1 MRKKIK
7 LALVGRPNVGKS
19 ALFNS
24 ICKKRIAIV
33 DEAEGITRD
42 RLYAPAE
49 LFGKHFEV
57 IDTGGI
63 NPQSKVAFQE
73 EIRRQT
79 EIAIEEADTIVMVVD
94 RKAGVTGLDEYVAR
108 LLLRTGKPVILAVNK
123 IDDFAQTDEIYPFYA
138 LGISTVIPV
147 SAVHHF
153 QITELIEAA
162 LRDVQLDSEEEVAS
176 PAIRVAIVGRPN
188 VGKSTIVNFLLDE
201 ERCVVSP
208 IAGTTRDSIDIDI
221 VAENTHF
228 TLIDTAGIRRKK
240 AEREAVDKFAAVRTE
255 RAIDR
260 ADVCVLV
267 LDAVHGMA
275 VQEKRIA
282 HEIEAKGK
290 GCVVLFNK
298 WDLVKGFRMEHCKKS
313 FETDI
318 PFLTHC
324 PVLFVSGKS
333 GRNLES
339 LFSTIQEVHMQQN
352 RRITTGQLNKFLEKV
367 VQKYHPPMIDGK
379 RLRIYYMAQID
390 VQPPRF
396 VLFVN
401 YPELMVDS
409 YKKYLLNQ
417 FRETYQFIGAPI
429 EFILKPRSRRGDDSS
444 KSSPSPR
451 KEMAEESSQCE
462 SEDVCAEED
471 LDPSYFA

>member
-1 MRKKIK
+1 MRKRVK

-42 RLYAPAE
+42 RLYAPVE
-49 LFGKHFEV
+49 SFGKVFEI

-79 EIAIEEADTIVMVVD
+79 EIAIEEADALIMVVD
-94 RKAGVTGLDEYVAR
+94 RTAGVMGLDEYVAR
-108 LLLRTGKPVILAVNK
+108 LLLKTGKHVVLAVNK
-123 IDDFAQTDEIYPFYA
+123 VDDYSQRDEIYPFYA
-138 LGISTVIPV
+138 LGISTVVPV
-147 SAVHHF
+147 SALHQF
-153 QITELIEAA
+153 QIAELLDEA
-162 LRDVQLDSEEEVAS
+162 LSRVSVDMEESAEDA
-176 PAIRVAIVGRPN
+176 AIRVAIVGRPN
-188 VGKSTIVNFLLDE
+188 VGKSTIINSLLDE

-208 IAGTTRDSIDIDI
+208 IAGTTRDSIDIH
-221 VAENTHF
+221 VEVENTPF

-240 AEREAVDKFAAVRTE
+240 AEHEAVDKFAAVRTE

-267 LDAVHGMA
+267 LDAVQGMG

-282 HEIEAKGK
+282 RAIEEKGK
-290 GCVVLFNK
+290 GCVVVFNK

-324 PVLFVSGKS
+324 PVLFVSGMT
-333 GRNLES
+333 GRNLDQ
-339 LFSTIQEVHMQQN
+339 LFAQVKKVHEQQT

-367 VQKYHPPMIDGK
+367 MQKYHPPMIDGK
-379 RLRIYYMAQID
+379 RLRIYYMAQVD

-401 YPELMVDS
+401 RPDLMVDS

-417 FRETYQFIGAPI
+417 FREVYEFAGAPI
-429 EFILKPRSRRGDDSS
+429 EFILKARAQREKDAARPV
-444 KSSPSPR
+444 
-451 KEMAEESSQCE
+451 KEKQAACEE
-462 SEDVCAEED
+462 EDLCDEHD
-471 LDPSYFA
+471 LDPSYFD

>member
-1 MRKKIK
+1 MGKKVRV
-7 LALVGRPNVGKS
+7 ALVGRPNVGKS

-42 RLYAPAE
+42 RLYAQAE
-49 LFGKHFEV
+49 LFGKPFEV

-63 NPQSKVAFQE
+63 NPQSEVAFQE

-79 EIAIEEADTIVMVVD
+79 EIAIEEADAIIMVVD
-94 RKAGVTGLDEYVAR
+94 RTCGVTGLDEYVSR
-108 LLLRTGKPVILAVNK
+108 LLLRTGKPVVLAVNK
-123 IDDFAQTDEIYPFYA
+123 IDDFSQRDDMYPFYA
-138 LGISTVIPV
+138 LGISNVVPV

-153 QITELIEAA
+153 NVAELLEAA
-162 LRDVQLDSEEEVAS
+162 LARISWDAAEEEQQHS
-176 PAIRVAIVGRPN
+176 IRVAIVGRPN

-208 IAGTTRDSIDIDI
+208 IAGTTRDSIDIA
-221 VAENTHF
+221 VESEGEQF

-267 LDAVHGMA
+267 LDAVQGMS

-282 HEIEAKGK
+282 HEIEEKGK

-324 PVLFVSGKS
+324 PALFASGKT
-333 GRNLES
+333 GRNLDS
-339 LFSTIQEVHMQQN
+339 LFSVIKDVHTQQN

-401 YPELMVDS
+401 KPELMVDS

-417 FRETYQFIGAPI
+417 FREAYQFTGAPI
-429 EFILKPRSRRGDDSS
+429 EFILKPRSRREDGDSS
-444 KSSPSPR
+444 PKR
-451 KEMAEESSQCE
+451 KEAAPECE
-462 SEDVCAEED
+462 DLCAEEE
-471 LDPSYFA
+471 LDASYFN

>member
-1 MRKKIK
+1 MKNKIK

-49 LFGKHFEV
+49 CFGKVFEV

-79 EIAIEEADTIVMVVD
+79 EIAIEEADTLVMVVD
-94 RKAGVTGLDEYVAR
+94 LRSGVTALDEYVAR
-108 LLLRTGKPVILAVNK
+108 LLLRTKKPVVLAVNK
-123 IDDFAQTDEIYPFYA
+123 MDDYSQSDQLYPFYA
-138 LGISTVIPV
+138 LGISTIVGV
-147 SAVHHF
+147 SAIHHF
-153 QITELIEAA
+153 QIVELIEAA
-162 LRDVQLDSEEEVAS
+162 LCNIACEAGENAESTNV
-176 PAIRVAIVGRPN
+176 RVAIVGRPN
-188 VGKSTIVNFLLDE
+188 VGKSTIVNFLLKE

-221 VAENTHF
+221 ETDHGCF

-240 AEREAVDKFAAVRTE
+240 SEHEAVDKFATVRTMRAIE
-255 RAIDR
+255 RADI
-260 ADVCVLV
+260 CVLV
-267 LDAVHGMA
+267 LDAVQGMGT
-275 VQEKRIA
+275 QEKRIA
-282 HEIEAKGK
+282 HEIEKQGK
-290 GCVVLFNK
+290 GCVLLFNK

-313 FETDI
+313 FETDV
-318 PFLTHC
+318 PFLNHC
-324 PVLFVSGKS
+324 PALFVSGMT
-333 GRNLES
+333 GRNLHE
-339 LFSTIQEVHMQQN
+339 LFAVIQEVHAQQN
-352 RRITTGQLNKFLEKV
+352 TRITTGQLNKFLEKV

-379 RLRIYYMAQID
+379 RLRILYMAQVD

-401 YPELMVDS
+401 QAELMVDS

-417 FRETYQFIGAPI
+417 FRETYQFTGAPI
-429 EFILKPRSRRGDDSS
+429 EFVLKSRAT
-444 KSSPSPR
+444 R
-451 KEMAEESSQCE
+451 KERASQSSTQEGQDVE
-462 SEDVCAEED
+462 SEDVFSEEE
-471 LDPSYFA
+471 LDASYF